1 MSTLARP
8 RDLYELRDP
17 GFGELWFNCRKGLR
31 TLPLLEASLLPPPTS
46 PTPARGV
53 GTGEM

>member
-53 GTGEM
+53 GTWEM